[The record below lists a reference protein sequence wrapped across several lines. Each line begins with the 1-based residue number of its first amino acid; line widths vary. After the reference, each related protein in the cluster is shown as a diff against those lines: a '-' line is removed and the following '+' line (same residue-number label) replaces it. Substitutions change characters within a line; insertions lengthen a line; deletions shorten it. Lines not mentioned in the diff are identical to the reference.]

1 MDMQILLLVLNAV
14 VLASLLGWQFWQ
26 RRELRSLQ
34 AQCQQLQLVA
44 QTLPEDARA
53 LLGTERPLLLS
64 IEILNPMQ
72 VAAQQSWLANAF
84 GSLTP
89 GLVRRIVYERAQDIV
104 RQEVLKHGLEAE
116 VRLHRA

>member
-1 MDMQILLLVLNAV
+1 MDMQTLLLTINA
-14 VLASLLGWQFWQ
+14 LALAALLWRQSRQ
-26 RRELRSLQ
+26 RAELHTLQ
-34 AQCQQLQLVA
+34 SHCEQLRVGM
-44 QTLPEDARA
+44 QTLPADAQA
-53 LLGTERPLLLS
+53 LLGPERPLLLS

-72 VAAQQSWLANAF
+72 VAATQSWFASTF

-89 GLVRRIVYERAQDIV
+89 GLVRRVVYERAVGIV